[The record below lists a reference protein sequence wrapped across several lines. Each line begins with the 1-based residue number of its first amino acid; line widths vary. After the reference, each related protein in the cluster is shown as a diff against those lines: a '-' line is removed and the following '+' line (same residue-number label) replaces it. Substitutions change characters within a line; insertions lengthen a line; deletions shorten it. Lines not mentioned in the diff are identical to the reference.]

1 MSPSENKKGNDMLTW
16 TSADG
21 GLAVSVRFHRYDG
34 DRAQYEYRIQSE
46 AGGLDYQASDLR
58 SGCGAP
64 IDEVDML
71 RSLATFAGAFVESVE
86 WRERTGRPGEHAD
99 LFPDAC
105 VEALRAYHDEF
116 TSAVGAYEDA

>member
-1 MSPSENKKGNDMLTW
+1 MLTW

-21 GLAVSVRFHRYDG
+21 GLAVSVRFDHCDG
-34 DRAQYEYRIQSE
+34 DRAQYEYRIHSE
-46 AGGLDYQASDLR
+46 AGDLDCEASDLR

-71 RSLATFAGAFVESVE
+71 RTLATFVDAFVESVE

-99 LFPDAC
+99 LFPDGC
-105 VEALRAYHDEF
+105 VAVLRAYHDEF
-116 TSAVGAYEDA
+116 ASAVGTYEDA